1 MATKKNFGKTTTNNP
16 ALAFLGDF
24 EEKKENSTVTK
35 EDTNNIDYEKKIQ
48 ELERK
53 LAETQTAAETKSE
66 RVQLLVYPSILKG
79 LDDIA
84 KQEKKSRNEIANRI
98 FKKYIDEYNE

>member
-1 MATKKNFGKTTTNNP
+1 MATKKNFGKTTTDNP
-16 ALAFLGDF
+16 ALAFLGNL
-24 EEKKENSTVTK
+24 EEKKENGTVIK

-53 LAETQTAAETKSE
+53 LAETQTASETKSE
-66 RVQLLVYPSILKG
+66 RVQLLVYPSVLKG

-84 KQEKKSRNEIANRI
+84 KKETKSRNEIANRI
-98 FKKYIDEYNE
+98 FKKYIDEYNG

>member
-24 EEKKENSTVTK
+24 EEKKEKRTGTK
-35 EDTNNIDYEKKIQ
+35 KDTNTIDYEKRIQ

-53 LAETQTAAETKSE
+53 LAETKTATETKSE
-66 RVQLLVYPSILKG
+66 RVQLLVYPSVLKG

-84 KQEKKSRNEIANRI
+84 KKELKSRNEIANRI
-98 FKKYIDEYNE
+98 FKKYIDEYNV

>member
-1 MATKKNFGKTTTNNP
+1 MTTKKNFGKATTDNP
-16 ALAFLGDF
+16 ALAFLGNL

-53 LAETQTAAETKSE
+53 LAETKSE
-66 RVQLLVYPSILKG
+66 RVQLFVYPSVLKG

-84 KQEKKSRNEIANRI
+84 KNETKSRNEIANRI
-98 FKKYIDEYNE
+98 FKKYIDEYNG

>member
-1 MATKKNFGKTTTNNP
+1 MATKKNFGKSINENP
-16 ALAFLGDF
+16 ALAFLGNIKVDG
-24 EEKKENSTVTK
+24 EEASIKKNYSS
-35 EDTNNIDYEKKIQ
+35 IDYEKKIK

-53 LAETQTAAETKSE
+53 LVETKTATETKSE

-84 KQEKKSRNEIANRI
+84 KKESKSRNEMANCI
-98 FKKYIDEYNE
+98 FKQYINDYNK

>member
-1 MATKKNFGKTTTNNP
+1 MVTKKNFGKTTTNNP

-24 EEKKENSTVTK
+24 EEKKESSTVTK

-84 KQEKKSRNEIANRI
+84 KKEKKSRNEIANRI
-98 FKKYIDEYNE
+98 FKKYIYEYNE